1 MGSPFNVCNLNL
13 EGDYIPDLSN
23 LEFQD
28 IAIISN
34 DQHTIYLVIWE
45 IKNNEPGF
53 KIMKLDENR
62 KISIFSEYIKGIC
75 CYLFLKNEDRDLFA
89 NVFNTDKGEE
99 IEISINFSDS

>member
-53 KIMKLDENR
+53 KIMGVADFGYDFYLLAIAKLLHGQYFRLLDFYFHTLIQQRLNF
-62 KISIFSEYIKGIC
+62 KALPY
-75 CYLFLKNEDRDLFA
+75 FLC
-89 NVFNTDKGEE
+89 
-99 IEISINFSDS
+99 